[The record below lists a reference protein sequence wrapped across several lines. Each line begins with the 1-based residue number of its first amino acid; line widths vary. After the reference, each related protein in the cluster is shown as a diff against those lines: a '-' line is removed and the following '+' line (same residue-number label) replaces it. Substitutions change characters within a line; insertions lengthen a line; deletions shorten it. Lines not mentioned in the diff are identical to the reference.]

1 MKLKR
6 ILSLAAAGVL
16 AVSMLTGC
24 FGGGNGNKVSVAN
37 DFVATLNG
45 ATNADPEI
53 ESNKK
58 LTNAIRSVAEDL
70 TVAQAAKEGLADS
83 EVLAAVRD
91 KTNTIVKPELDNP
104 SPWSA
109 YNGAKNFSTVRI
121 YKAEG
126 VTVSALANE
135 VANDIFKVI
144 NLKNATDGKTT
155 DGKAFTNEYETY
167 AAAVEV
173 TIPGD
178 DIAASTSVYVVGIQ
192 INRTTTDKPA
202 Q

>member
-24 FGGGNGNKVSVAN
+24 FGGGNGNKVSVADN
-37 DFVATLNG
+37 FVATLNG

-58 LTNAIRSVAEDL
+58 LTDAIRSVAEDL
-70 TVAQAAKEGLADS
+70 TVAQTAKEGLADS
-83 EVLAAVRD
+83 EVLVAVRD
-91 KTNTIVKPELDNP
+91 KTNTIVKSELDNP
-104 SPWSA
+104 SAWSA
-109 YNGAKNFSTVRI
+109 FNGAKNFSTVRI

-126 VTVSALANE
+126 VTVSALANK
-135 VANDIFKVI
+135 VKNDVFEKI
-144 NLKNATDGKTT
+144 NLSAATEGK
-155 DGKAFTNEYETY
+155 DFANEYETY

-173 TIPGD
+173 TIPGND
-178 DIAASTSVYVVGIQ
+178 TAASTSVYVVGIQ
-192 INRTTTDKPA
+192 INRTVTDKPA
-202 Q
+202 E

>member
-1 MKLKR
+1 M
-6 ILSLAAAGVL
+6 
-16 AVSMLTGC
+16 
-24 FGGGNGNKVSVAN
+24 
-37 DFVATLNG
+37 
-45 ATNADPEI
+45 
-53 ESNKK
+53 
-58 LTNAIRSVAEDL
+58 
-70 TVAQAAKEGLADS
+70 
-83 EVLAAVRD
+83 
-91 KTNTIVKPELDNP
+91 KPELDNP

-155 DGKAFTNEYETY
+155 DGKALTDGKTTDGKAFTNEYETY

>member
-24 FGGGNGNKVSVAN
+24 FGGGTGNKVSVAGN
-37 DFVATLNG
+37 FVSTLNG
-45 ATNADPEI
+45 ATDANPEI
-53 ESNKK
+53 ETNQR

-70 TVAQAAKEGLADS
+70 TVEQVANEGVAVS
-83 EVLAAVRD
+83 EILDAVRD
-91 KTNTIVKPELDNP
+91 DTNTVAKPQLDSP
-104 SPWSA
+104 SAWSP
-109 YNGAKNFSTVRI
+109 YNEAKNFSTVRI
-121 YKAEG
+121 YKADG
-126 VTVSALANE
+126 VTVSRLANK
-135 VANDIFKVI
+135 VADDVFEKIDLANAVKGND
-144 NLKNATDGKTT
+144 
-155 DGKAFTNEYETY
+155 FTNEYKTY

-173 TIPGD
+173 TIPGED
-178 DIAASTSVYVVGIQ
+178 TAASTTVYVVGIQ

>member
-24 FGGGNGNKVSVAN
+24 FGGGTGNKVSVAGN
-37 DFVATLNG
+37 FVSTLNG

-53 ESNKK
+53 ETNQR

-70 TVAQAAKEGLADS
+70 TVEQVANEGVAVS
-83 EVLAAVRD
+83 EILDAVRD
-91 KTNTIVKPELDNP
+91 DTNTVAKPELDKP
-104 SPWSA
+104 SAWSP
-109 YNGAKNFSTVRI
+109 YNEAKNFSTVRI
-121 YKAEG
+121 YKADG
-126 VTVSALANE
+126 VTVSRLANK
-135 VANDIFKVI
+135 VADDVFEKIDLANAVKGND
-144 NLKNATDGKTT
+144 
-155 DGKAFTNEYETY
+155 FTNEYKTY

>member
-53 ESNKK
+53 ESNRK

-70 TVAQAAKEGLADS
+70 TAAQANEGVAHADI
-83 EVLAAVRD
+83 LKAVRE
-91 KTNTIVKPELDNP
+91 KTNTVEKTQLDRPEAWTANKDE
-104 SPWSA
+104 
-109 YNGAKNFSTVRI
+109 KNFSTVFI
-121 YKAEG
+121 YKADG
-126 VTVSALANE
+126 KTVSALANE

>member
-24 FGGGNGNKVSVAN
+24 FGGGNGNKVSVADN
-37 DFVATLNG
+37 FVATLNG

-91 KTNTIVKPELDNP
+91 KTNTIVKPELDKP

-109 YNGAKNFSTVRI
+109 YNGAKNFSTVFI
-121 YKAEG
+121 YKADG
-126 VTVSALANE
+126 KTVSALANE

-192 INRTTTDKPA
+192 INRTVTDKPA

>member
-24 FGGGNGNKVSVAN
+24 FGGGTGNKVSVAGN
-37 DFVATLNG
+37 FVSTLNG

-53 ESNKK
+53 ETNQK

-70 TVAQAAKEGLADS
+70 TVEQVANEGVAVS
-83 EVLAAVRD
+83 EILDAVRD
-91 KTNTIVKPELDNP
+91 DTNTVAKSELDKP
-104 SPWSA
+104 SAWSP
-109 YNGAKNFSTVRI
+109 YNEAKNFSTVRI

-126 VTVSALANE
+126 VTVSGLANK

>member
-53 ESNKK
+53 ESNQK
-58 LTNAIRSVAEDL
+58 LTNAICSVAEDL
-70 TVAQAAKEGLADS
+70 TVAEAGKGVANADI
-83 EVLAAVRD
+83 LKAVRE
-91 KTNTIVKPELDNP
+91 KTDTVEKTQLDTP
-104 SPWSA
+104 SAWAAFNES
-109 YNGAKNFSTVRI
+109 KKFSTVFI
-121 YKAEG
+121 YEAEG
-126 VTVSALANE
+126 KSVSNLAND
-135 VANDIFKVI
+135 VKNDIFDKI
-144 NLKNATDGKTT
+144 QLNSEKATEGDG
-155 DGKAFTNEYETY
+155 FTNEYETY

-173 TIPGD
+173 TIPGED
-178 DIAASTSVYVVGIQ
+178 TAASTTVYVVGIQ
-192 INRTTTDKPA
+192 INRTTAKA
-202 Q
+202 E

>member
-24 FGGGNGNKVSVAN
+24 FGGGNGNKVSVAGN
-37 DFVATLNG
+37 FVSTLNG
-45 ATNADPEI
+45 ATNANPEI
-53 ESNKK
+53 ESNQK

-70 TVAQAAKEGLADS
+70 TVAEAGKGVANADILKAVREKTDTVEKTQLDTPS
-83 EVLAAVRD
+83 AWAAVNES
-91 KTNTIVKPELDNP
+91 KK
-104 SPWSA
+104 
-109 YNGAKNFSTVRI
+109 FSTVFI
-121 YKAEG
+121 YEADGKS
-126 VTVSALANE
+126 VSNLANE

>member
-45 ATNADPEI
+45 ATDADPEI
-53 ESNKK
+53 KSNQK

-70 TVAQAAKEGLADS
+70 TAAQANEGLADANI
-83 EVLAAVRD
+83 LKAVRE
-91 KTNTIVKPELDNP
+91 KTNTVEKTQLDRPEAWTANKDE
-104 SPWSA
+104 
-109 YNGAKNFSTVRI
+109 KKFSTVFI
-121 YKAEG
+121 YDADGKS
-126 VTVSALANE
+126 VSNLANA
-135 VANDIFKVI
+135 VADDVFEVI
-144 NLKNATDGKTT
+144 NLKNAIDGKT
-155 DGKAFTNEYETY
+155 FTNEYETY